1 MNTNKYRVISPAK
14 INWHLQVYPK
24 ASPSQEYHEVNT
36 ILQTLNLHD
45 TLFITFSRDLTE
57 SKIVCSGEFADD
69 IKDIKLEDN
78 LITKAINGIYNIS
91 GKIPEKYEI
100 ELTKN
105 IPLRAGLGGGSSNAA
120 AAIVVTCAHLG
131 IDKDCLEVQEFASGL
146 GADVPFFLKSGCF
159 EMGGK
164 GSVFIKRY
172 EPYITPIVLVKPS
185 SGITTIKC
193 YKQFDKTQEYAT
205 NKNTIE
211 TCKTGLD
218 EHTKRPTLYN
228 SLQLPATQINYE
240 VKDVIEFLSKEA
252 GNDNVLL
259 SGSGTCVFAICDDF
273 AYATKL
279 SGLAKLKG
287 WWSRATYTS
296 KVGASLIQ

>member
-24 ASPSQEYHEVNT
+24 TSPSQEFHEVST

-57 SKIVCSGEFADD
+57 SKIICFGEFAGE

-91 GKIPEKYEI
+91 GKIPEKYAI

-120 AAIVVTCAHLG
+120 AAIVATCAHLG
-131 IDKDCLEVQEFASGL
+131 IDKDSLEVQEFASGI

-164 GSVFIKRY
+164 GSVFIKRHK
-172 EPYITPIVLVKPS
+172 PFITPIVLVKPT
-185 SGITTIKC
+185 SGITTAEC
-193 YKQFDKTQEYAT
+193 YKQFEKTQEYAA
-205 NKNTIE
+205 NTSINE
-211 TCKTGLD
+211 TCKADLD
-218 EHTKRPTLYN
+218 EQTKKPILYN

-240 VKDVIEFLSKEA
+240 VKEVIEFLSKEA
-252 GNDNVLL
+252 GKDNVLL

-273 AYATKL
+273 SYATKIA
-279 SGLAKLKG
+279 GLAKLKG